1 MIHKTVLLDIPYE
14 KAGLDPAGC
23 RAAGCR
29 AASCR
34 AELDLYCAGP
44 YEGILLTKRPAVV
57 ICPGGGYEYCSER
70 EAEPV
75 AMRFAAYGI
84 QAFVLRYSC
93 VNKRFPTNLLEA
105 AGAVAYVRRN
115 AAELGVDPDKI
126 MICGFSAGGHL
137 AASLAVHWKKAFVT
151 DAMGG
156 DSALYKPNG
165 AVLCYPVI
173 TAGEKRHDGSI
184 VNIAGDN
191 AELRELVS
199 LEKQV
204 TEDVPPVFL
213 WHTSDDGCVP
223 VENTLMFAAALAEK
237 KIPFACRIF
246 ERGAHGL
253 SLCDECTASG
263 EEHFNPECA
272 EWFGAAAEWIK
283 AR

>member
-1 MIHKTVLLDIPYE
+1 MIYKTVSLDIPYE
-14 KAGLDPAGC
+14 KAGLDTAGC
-23 RAAGCR
+23 L
-29 AASCR
+29 
-34 AELDLYCAGP
+34 AELDMYCAGP
-44 YEGILLTKRPAVV
+44 YENMLLTKRPAVV

-75 AMRFAAYGI
+75 AMRFASYGI

-93 VNKRFPTNLLEA
+93 VNKRFPTSLLEA
-105 AGAVAYVRRN
+105 AQAVAYVRKN

-137 AASLAVHWKKAFVT
+137 AASLAVHWKKDFIAN
-151 DAMGG
+151 
-156 DSALYKPNG
+156 ALDEESSLYRPNG

-173 TAGEKRHDGSI
+173 TSGEKRHDGSI
-184 VNIAGDN
+184 VNIAGND

-204 TEDVPPVFL
+204 TADVPPVFL
-213 WHTSDDGCVP
+213 WHTADDGCVP
-223 VENTLMFAAALAEK
+223 IENTLMFAAALAEK
-237 KIPFACRIF
+237 KISFVCHIF

-253 SLCDECTASG
+253 SLCDDSTASG
-263 EEHFNPECA
+263 NEHFNPDCA
-272 EWFGAAAEWIK
+272 RWFNMAVEWIK